1 MGEDKTVV
9 PKIKTVKDFLNF
21 DWEKINFNNSS
32 ASLSSPFI
40 DGLQD
45 YNTYKI
51 GEKIEIE
58 GNSGIVLILSKN

>member
-1 MGEDKTVV
+1 MCIRDS
-9 PKIKTVKDFLNF
+9 
-21 DWEKINFNNSS
+21 FNNSS